1 VTPTTTEAPKGL
13 LVPCDEIV
21 YGRVCGMPARVA
33 KATDPFRRGETARR
47 VKAELTPGCAKHAG
61 EARP

>member
-33 KATDPFRRGETARR
+33 KATDPFR
-47 VKAELTPGCAKHAG
+47 CAKHAG